1 MRAHSNG
8 PHSNAPHSNG
18 HGAADQVFDDHALG
32 RAVRVVDWESGMANS
47 RATRRDPRMPLLS
60 QSPGFNAFM
69 GTGWGEATRELRV
82 EAGAAAAAAAHR
94 IRLSA
99 ALPGETLVV
108 TAGRSQLRVNDN
120 FFEFRA
126 DSDFLWTVGHGI
138 EDAVLLMRPV
148 AGGHDAT
155 LFMTPPARPGNPA
168 FHADAN
174 HGELWVGPL
183 AGPTEVSESLGLEV
197 RPLAELAEVG
207 LPANALIA
215 GAAVVARGA
224 GAALEGK
231 ERSTRL
237 ARVLSELRQIKDAWE
252 ITQLRQANLATIDG
266 FAAVSR
272 EIPRAIEFGGERWL
286 QGTFDR
292 HARTVGQAPGYTT
305 IVGSG
310 AHAPILHWVRADGE
324 VHPNELLLLDMGV
337 ELRSGYT
344 ADVTRTLPASGT
356 FSPEQRQVHDLV
368 ERSHRAGLA
377 AVQPGK
383 LWADFH
389 AACMEVLAQGLS
401 DWGMLPVSVDE
412 ALSEHGQH
420 HRRYIVC
427 GVGHHLGL
435 DVHDCDSSRYET
447 YLGGTVQPG
456 MALTVEPGLY
466 FHAWDET
473 VPPELRGIGVRIED
487 DLVVTER
494 GHEVISDALPIDA
507 DGLEAWMRAVSGE

>member
-1 MRAHSNG
+1 MTQHAHTDA
-8 PHSNAPHSNG
+8 HE
-18 HGAADQVFDDHALG
+18 ALG
-32 RAVRVVDWESGMANS
+32 ARVRVVDWESGMPNS
-47 RATRRDPRMPLLS
+47 RSTRRDPRMPLLTET
-60 QSPGFNAFM
+60 PGFTSWMAE
-69 GTGWGEATRELRV
+69 GWGEASRELTV
-82 EAGAAAAAAAHR
+82 EAGAAEAAAAHR
-94 IRLSA
+94 ARLSA
-99 ALPGETLVV
+99 ELPGQTLVV

-120 FFEFRA
+120 YFEFRA
-126 DSDFLWTVGHGI
+126 DSDFLWLVGHGV
-138 EDAVLLMRPV
+138 EDAVLVMRPV

-155 LFMTPPARPGNPA
+155 LYITPPARPGNPS

-183 AGPTEVSESLGLEV
+183 AGTVEVAAALGIDV
-197 RPLAELAEVG
+197 RPVTELPDVR
-207 LPANALIA
+207 LPGDVLIA
-215 GAAVVARGA
+215 GAAVVARGS
-224 GAALEGK
+224 GRALEGK
-231 ERSTRL
+231 VRSPLL

-252 ITQLRQANLATIDG
+252 IAQLRQANLDTIDG
-266 FAAVSR
+266 FAAVRR
-272 EIPRAIEFGGERWL
+272 EIPQAIERGGERWL

-305 IVGSG
+305 IIGAG

-324 VHPNELLLLDMGV
+324 VRPDELLLLDMGV

-344 ADVTRTLPASGT
+344 ADVTRTIPAGGT
-356 FSPEQRQVHDLV
+356 FSAAQRQVHDLV

-377 AVQPGK
+377 AVQPGR

-389 AACMEVLAQGLS
+389 AACMEVLAEGLS

-412 ALSEHGQH
+412 ALSEKGQH

-447 YLGGTVQPG
+447 YLGGTLQTG

-473 VPPELRGIGVRIED
+473 VPPELRGIGVRLED
-487 DLVVTER
+487 DLIVTET

-507 DGLEAWMRAVSGE
+507 AGIEAWMRSTAGK

>member
-1 MRAHSNG
+1 MSLH
-8 PHSNAPHSNG
+8 PE
-18 HGAADQVFDDHALG
+18 DHHRLSGLA
-32 RAVRVVDWESGMANS
+32 RTVRVLDWESGMPDS
-47 RATRRDPRMPLLS
+47 RSTRRDPRMPLLS
-60 QSPGFNAFM
+60 RSEGFNTWM
-69 GTGWGEATRELRV
+69 REGWGEARRELRV
-82 EAGAAAAAAAHR
+82 VPGAARAAAEHR
-94 IRLSA
+94 ARLSA
-99 ALPGETLVV
+99 EFPGETLVV
-108 TAGRSQLRVNDN
+108 AAGRSQLRANDT

-126 DSDFLWTVGHGI
+126 DSDFLWAVGHGI
-138 EDAVLLMRPV
+138 EDAVLVMRPV
-148 AGGHDAT
+148 AGGHDAA
-155 LFMTPPARPGNPA
+155 LYLTPPARPGDPA

-183 AGPTEVSESLGLEV
+183 AGAREVEAALGLTTLQIGQLDVPEDS
-197 RPLAELAEVG
+197 
-207 LPANALIA
+207 LIA
-215 GAAVVARGA
+215 GAAVVACA
-224 GAALEGK
+224 SGAALDGRL
-231 ERSTRL
+231 RSRKL
-237 ARVLSELRQIKDAWE
+237 ARVLSELRQIKDEWE
-252 ITQLRQANLATIDG
+252 IAQLRQANLDTIDG
-266 FAAVSR
+266 FAAVRR
-272 EIPRAIEFGGERWL
+272 EIPQAILAGGERWL

-292 HARTVGQAPGYTT
+292 HARTVGQAPGYAT

-324 VHPNELLLLDMGV
+324 VHPDELLLLDMGV

-356 FSPEQRQVHDLV
+356 FSAAQRQVHDLV

-377 AVQPGK
+377 AVQPGR

-401 DWGMLPVSVDE
+401 DWGLLPVSVDE

-447 YLGGTVQPG
+447 YLGGTVHPG

-487 DLVVTER
+487 DLVVTET

-507 DGLEAWMRAVSGE
+507 EGLERWMADQLR

>member
-1 MRAHSNG
+1 MTSHDEAHSLSG
-8 PHSNAPHSNG
+8 LA
-18 HGAADQVFDDHALG
+18 QT
-32 RAVRVVDWESGMANS
+32 VRVVDWESGMAKS

-60 QSPGFNAFM
+60 QSEGFNAYM
-69 GTGWGEATRELRV
+69 ATGWGEASRELRV
-82 EAGAAAAAAAHR
+82 EAGAAEAAAAHR
-94 IRLSA
+94 ARVSA
-99 ALPGETLVV
+99 ELPGETLVV

-120 FFEFRA
+120 FFDFRA
-126 DSDFLWTVGHGI
+126 DSDFLWTVGYGI
-138 EDAVLLMRPV
+138 EDAVLVMEPV

-155 LFMTPPARPGNPA
+155 IYITPPARPGNPA

-183 AGPTEVSESLGLEV
+183 AGTQEVSEALGLRV
-197 RPLAELAEVG
+197 RPISELAERG
-207 LPANALIA
+207 IADNALIA
-215 GAAVVARGA
+215 GAAVVAKGA
-224 GAALEGK
+224 GAALEGRA
-231 ERSTRL
+231 RSAKF

-252 ITQLRQANLATIDG
+252 IAQLRRANLDTIEG
-266 FAAVSR
+266 FAAVRR
-272 EIPRAIEFGGERWL
+272 EIPKSIEWGGERWL

-292 HARTVGQAPGYTT
+292 YARTVGQAPGYAT

-310 AHAPILHWVRADGE
+310 AHAPVLHWVRADGE
-324 VHPNELLLLDMGV
+324 VHPDELLLLDMGV
-337 ELRSGYT
+337 EIRSGYT

-356 FSPEQRQVHDLV
+356 FSKVQREVHDLV

-377 AVQPGK
+377 AVQPGR

-401 DWGMLPVSVDE
+401 DWGVLPVSVDE
-412 ALSEHGQH
+412 ALSENGQH

-487 DLVVTER
+487 DLVVTET

-507 DGLEAWMRAVSGE
+507 DGIEAWMRTVMA

>member
-1 MRAHSNG
+1 MSL
-8 PHSNAPHSNG
+8 
-18 HGAADQVFDDHALG
+18 ADS
-32 RAVRVVDWESGMANS
+32 VRVIDWESGIPKS

-60 QSPGFNAFM
+60 QAEGFATWM
-69 GTGWGEATRELRV
+69 GEGWGSADRSLEVVT
-82 EAGAAAAAAAHR
+82 GAPEAAAAHR
-94 IRLSA
+94 ARLSA
-99 ALPGETLVV
+99 ALPGKTLVV
-108 TAGRSQLRVNDN
+108 TAGRAQLRMNDT

-126 DSDFLWTVGHGI
+126 DSDFLWLVGYGI
-138 EDAVLLMRPV
+138 EDAVLIMTPN

-155 LFMTPPARPGNPA
+155 LYITPPARPGSAA
-168 FHADAN
+168 FHADAA
-174 HGELWVGPL
+174 HGELWVGPQ
-183 AGPTEVSESLGLEV
+183 AGTVEVAAALGLDV
-197 RPLAELAEVG
+197 RSIEDLVQQGVADE
-207 LPANALIA
+207 ALIA
-215 GAAVVARGA
+215 GAAVVARGT
-224 GAALEGK
+224 GAVLEGRP
-231 ERSTRL
+231 RSAEL
-237 ARVLSELRQIKDAWE
+237 ARVLSELRQFKDAWE
-252 ITQLRQANLATIDG
+252 IEQLRQANLTTIDG
-266 FAAVSR
+266 FAEVRR
-272 EIPRAIEFGGERWL
+272 EIPRSIEWGGERWL

-292 HARTVGQAPGYTT
+292 YARTVGQAPGYAT

-310 AHAPILHWVRADGE
+310 AHAPILHWVRADGA
-324 VHPNELLLLDMGV
+324 VDPNELLLLDMGI
-337 ELRSGYT
+337 EIRSGYT

-356 FSPEQRQVHDLV
+356 FSRAQREVHDLV
-368 ERSHRAGLA
+368 EKSHRAGLA
-377 AVQPGK
+377 AVQPGR

-389 AACMEVLAQGLS
+389 AACMEVLAQGLA

-412 ALSEHGQH
+412 ALSEHGQQ

-487 DLVVTER
+487 DLIVTET

-507 DGLEAWMRAVSGE
+507 SGIEAWMQRTLAQ